1 MFSFKKGLLDAF
13 YEMFLPTIQIHH
25 YDTRD
30 SNSFYL
36 FPCRA
41 NIRQF
46 EIRFQG
52 PKLFN
57 SFNTEI
63 LNADNFSQFRSKLKT
78 FLLN

>member
-1 MFSFKKGLLDAF
+1 MFSFKKGLLLDAF
-13 YEMFLPTIQIHH
+13 YEMFLPTIQIHY

-30 SNSFYL
+30 SNTFYL
-36 FPCRA
+36 FPCRT

-63 LNADNFSQFRSKLKT
+63 QNADIFFPV
-78 FLLN
+78 